1 MKIKQKFVIF
11 DVETTGLEAM
21 VDEVVGLGV
30 VVLDGMTGNEVSVFN
45 SILKTTVPIS
55 DKTVEITGITQPMS
69 DAGLPQSVAKAYL
82 EGVIDD
88 NTIVVCH
95 NVSFD
100 FSFLARKYG
109 IEPKLFLDTL
119 TLSRVIDSSQ
129 KSHKLGSVAERYG
142 INLDNAHRAF
152 HDARAT
158 ADVLKVFLDGDKRDE
173 SIKLM
178 NTLSPGYYGLN
189 YRPKH
194 LKKVIGED

>member
-21 VDEVVGLGV
+21 VDEVVELGV

-45 SILKTTVPIS
+45 SILRTTVPIS
-55 DKTVEITGITQPMS
+55 DKTIAITGITQAMS
-69 DAGLPQSVAKAYL
+69 DAGLPQSVAKEYL

-95 NVSFD
+95 NVPFD
-100 FSFLARKYG
+100 FSFLDRKYG

-129 KSHKLGSVAERYG
+129 KSHKLESVAGRYG

-173 SIKLM
+173 SIKLI
-178 NTLSPGYYGLN
+178 NTLDPGRYSLN

-194 LKKVIGED
+194 LKKVVGED